1 MIQFSSLNSQ
11 TRFSGE
17 SISTMY
23 VFSPLLQVF
32 KKMSQED
39 YLSPLV
45 WDMHGQYNKAPSNSN
60 RQTTKKWAR
69 WLGKNDNY
77 FYLTKTKLP
86 QERKMFFTLFY
97 LNKCLSHH
105 IYLMQD
111 WGQCFKKSEFLLPDI
126 PQLYKNKREC
136 FSHYIEKLS
145 VPLCNQ
151 YFLRKNANASC
162 CSQLSTVLHLS
173 GAANPELLDC
183 CDYCSHLADGEQF

>member
-1 MIQFSSLNSQ
+1 MIQFSSLNYQ

-32 KKMSQED
+32 KKMRQED

-45 WDMHGQYNKAPSNSN
+45 WDMHGQHNKAPSNSN
-60 RQTTKKWAR
+60 RQTTNKWAR

-111 WGQCFKKSEFLLPDI
+111 WVQCFKKSEFLLPDI
-126 PQLYKNKREC
+126 PQLYKNKNRMFFSLYRKTFCVIMQSVFPQKEC
-136 FSHYIEKLS
+136 
-145 VPLCNQ
+145 
-151 YFLRKNANASC
+151 
-162 CSQLSTVLHLS
+162 
-173 GAANPELLDC
+173 
-183 CDYCSHLADGEQF
+183 